1 MATTDSIPK
10 HRSEIRARELKQ
22 RPWSEKIY
30 RAVRECRLKWWEW
43 QKAGGGH
50 EPGNVHYDNMMKAR
64 KLLRREQRQEA
75 ARSRNQ
81 KVEEIMSSQNDS
93 KSFFSLVRS
102 QRKCVSTQTQRLLV
116 NGESCETNADICK
129 GWAMHFQKLA
139 TPSENDSFDRD
150 YKAQVDADID
160 HIVSIC
166 EMESQPIEHITEKE
180 VVDAIRRLKNN
191 KAMDSLGLTS
201 EHFKLGGRDLVTF
214 LTEFLNYI
222 VSSKH
227 VSALL

>member
-1 MATTDSIPK
+1 M
-10 HRSEIRARELKQ
+10 
-22 RPWSEKIY
+22 
-30 RAVRECRLKWWEW
+30 
-43 QKAGGGH
+43 
-50 EPGNVHYDNMMKAR
+50 
-64 KLLRREQRQEA
+64 
-75 ARSRNQ
+75 
-81 KVEEIMSSQNDS
+81 
-93 KSFFSLVRS
+93 
-102 QRKCVSTQTQRLLV
+102 QRLLV
-116 NGESCETNADICK
+116 NGESCETDADICK
-129 GWAMHFQKLA
+129 GWATHFQKLA
-139 TPSENDSFDRD
+139 TPSENESFDRD

-227 VSALL
+227 VSALLKEGIVTPIFKKGDDTDGPWELQGYNCHTHLTQNT

>member
-1 MATTDSIPK
+1 MI
-10 HRSEIRARELKQ
+10 
-22 RPWSEKIY
+22 
-30 RAVRECRLKWWEW
+30 
-43 QKAGGGH
+43 
-50 EPGNVHYDNMMKAR
+50 
-64 KLLRREQRQEA
+64 
-75 ARSRNQ
+75 
-81 KVEEIMSSQNDS
+81 
-93 KSFFSLVRS
+93 FFS
-102 QRKCVSTQTQRLLV
+102 
-116 NGESCETNADICK
+116 
-129 GWAMHFQKLA
+129 LA

-150 YKAQVDADID
+150 YKVQVDADID

-227 VSALL
+227 VSALLKEGIVTPIFKKGDDTDPGNYRGITVTPVLLKDTTKSSLKHSPDFRGVLLRVVHL